1 MNFVFA
7 NRGEETAIYPLTVRE
22 IAEAQTKDKML
33 DKLTLLE
40 KYKPQLVED
49 IQVLCKDGKLFI
61 LKELQKQAVEWY
73 HYYLQHPGTTRL
85 EETLRTAIYWKGLQH
100 TFHAYIKKCHKCQV
114 NKRHK

>member
-7 NRGEETAIYPLTVRE
+7 YCSKVTAIYPLIVQE

-49 IQVLCKDGKLFI
+49 SKFCVRMANLSSQENCKS
-61 LKELQKQAVEWY
+61 EQ
-73 HYYLQHPGTTRL
+73 
-85 EETLRTAIYWKGLQH
+85 
-100 TFHAYIKKCHKCQV
+100 
-114 NKRHK
+114 